1 MDSEG
6 GKGTKFFKMAS
17 SEFLF
22 CFQCKTPVGAASIEG
37 GSLLK
42 VGSYCNFVTLHAVFV
57 GG

>member
-17 SEFLF
+17 SEYPF
-22 CFQCKTPVGAASIEG
+22 CFQCKSPVGAASIEG